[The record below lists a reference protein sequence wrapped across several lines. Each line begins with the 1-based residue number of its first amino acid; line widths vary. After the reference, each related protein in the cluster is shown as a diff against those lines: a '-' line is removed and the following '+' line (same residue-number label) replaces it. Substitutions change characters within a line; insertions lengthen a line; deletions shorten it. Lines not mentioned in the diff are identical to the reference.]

1 MQAPSRDASTG
12 YLSGSGTPAS
22 FQPGGECQ
30 IDKSSVWK
38 RGEDGQMHTFD
49 FDVFVLKPSTV
60 DFKVG
65 MRIKLT
71 DEQGTVEEFVVKGI
85 DSLNRRYTE
94 IWG

>member
-1 MQAPSRDASTG
+1 
-12 YLSGSGTPAS
+12 
-22 FQPGGECQ
+22 
-30 IDKSSVWK
+30 
-38 RGEDGQMHTFD
+38 MHTFD